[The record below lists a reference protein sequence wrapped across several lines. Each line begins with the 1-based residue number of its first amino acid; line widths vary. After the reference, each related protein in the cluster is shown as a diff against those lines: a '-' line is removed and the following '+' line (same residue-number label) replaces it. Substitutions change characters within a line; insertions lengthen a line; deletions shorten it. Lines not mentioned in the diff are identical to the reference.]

1 MEGLQ
6 NFKNRTLDTFPEVQS
21 CWHHIENFIV
31 GSEAKKI
38 EIGNIKVGIAVSLYS
53 GVIFTER
60 VFKQPLSNFLFT
72 VFHEFTH
79 QYQFKKYG
87 IEKMLE
93 LYSDK
98 MSSED
103 GAILMKQIELVAD
116 EMATRKLREL
126 QKKGFFLGLNIPTG
140 IYKSMPLTSFAATIK
155 NLKSQVKD
163 LGLKSSYEINDIF
176 YSWLKS

>member
-6 NFKNRTLDTFPEVQS
+6 NFKKRTLETFPEVQS
-21 CWHHIENFIV
+21 YWHYIEKFIV
-31 GSEAKKI
+31 ESETKKI
-38 EIGNIKVGIAVSLYS
+38 EIHNIKVGIAVSLYS
-53 GVIFTER
+53 GVIFTEK
-60 VFKQPLSNFLFT
+60 VFKQQINNFLFT

-93 LYSDK
+93 LYSDRI
-98 MSSED
+98 SFED

-126 QKKGFFLGLNIPTG
+126 QKKGFLSQSPLPKG
-140 IYKSMPLTSFAATIK
+140 IYKDIPLTSFVSTIK

-163 LGLKSSYEINDIF
+163 LGLKSSYELNDIF